1 MKTKKLNLIVTMFM
15 LLTSTGVFAADTV
28 KVAMIEML
36 SGPGAGIGTW
46 LSHHFQWAVD
56 QLNASGGVLGAKVEV
71 VEFDNKTSPQEA
83 LLVLKRTRDEG
94 IRFVFGGSSSNIAI
108 ALSDA
113 IAKQN
118 ARDPSSVQIFLNYTG
133 LDPSL
138 TNEKCNFW
146 HFRFDAHVGM
156 KLEALT
162 NHVAAQKDLKKV
174 YLLNQDYAYGQS
186 VQKDF
191 REMLKRKRPDIEIV
205 GDELHALQKVKDFA
219 PYVAKIHA
227 SGAQAVLT
235 GNWGPDLA
243 LLVRAS
249 EDAGLQA
256 NFYTLNAHFT
266 GTPTAIGSSG
276 VNRVL
281 NVSPWH
287 ANARDSRLEENY
299 LGYKQRY
306 NEEWNMLPVKIA
318 VDMWAA
324 AIAKAKSTSP
334 VEVGKALEGLRLDS
348 GTGPMLMRA
357 DDHQLLLP
365 HYAYL
370 FTKSGGEVKH
380 DLEKLGF
387 GFRTEARY
395 ESDTLAMPSSCKM
408 ERP

>member
-1 MKTKKLNLIVTMFM
+1 MKIKNLNHLVAMLM
-15 LLTSTGVFAADTV
+15 LLTTTGVLAADTV
-28 KVAMIEML
+28 RVAMIEML

-46 LSHHFQWAVD
+46 LSHHFRWAVD

-71 VEFDNKTSPQEA
+71 VEFDNKSSPQEA
-83 LLVLKRTRDEG
+83 LLALKRTRDEG

-118 ARDPSSVQIFLNYTG
+118 ARDPASAQIFLNYTG

-162 NHVAAQKDLKKV
+162 NYVAAQKDLKKV

-191 REMLKRKRPDIEIV
+191 REMLKRKRPDIEIL

-243 LLVRAS
+243 LLIRAS
-249 EDAGLQA
+249 QDAGLPA
-256 NFYTLNAHFT
+256 KFYTLNAHFT
-266 GTPTAIGSSG
+266 GTPTAIGSAG
-276 VNRVL
+276 ANRVL

-299 LGYKQRY
+299 LGFKQRY

-324 AIAKAKSTSP
+324 AIANAKSTGP

-348 GTGPMLMRA
+348 GTGSMLMRA

-370 FTKSGGEVKH
+370 FTNAGGEVKH
-380 DLEKLGF
+380 DLENLGF